1 MPERM
6 ETEKNKPKSVQIL
19 LLRLLAFYGYL
30 FTRAKLA
37 VEEKVKKNSKGKI
50 QARDSRNLPGTR
62 SRTSRKVVVCGWRRH
77 IRMVAERTEQG

>member
-19 LLRLLAFYGYL
+19 LLRLLAFHGYL

-37 VEEKVKKNSKGKI
+37 VEEKVKKKTAKGRFKLRI
-50 QARDSRNLPGTR
+50 PGICPEPGHGLHV
-62 SRTSRKVVVCGWRRH
+62 KL
-77 IRMVAERTEQG
+77 